1 MGGRQGD
8 PSNSQTGSHTRA
20 RLFIQHDL
28 VQHDL
33 IQHDLIQHDFAQNAK
48 IDESEEEEI

>member
-20 RLFIQHDL
+20 CLF
-28 VQHDL
+28 
-33 IQHDLIQHDFAQNAK
+33 IQHDLIQHDFAQNDK